1 MNRKSPHELLTL
13 IAQVIY
19 DKKGIN
25 ILALDVR
32 GLSNLTDFMVIA
44 EGNVDRH
51 VTSIA
56 KSIIEA
62 LQESNERPLHTEG
75 LQTGDWV
82 VLDYGQIMIHIFSPG
97 LRNKYALEKLWGES
111 KIVDVDIDI
120 SSAARSL

>member
-1 MNRKSPHELLTL
+1 M
-13 IAQVIY
+13 
-19 DKKGIN
+19 
-25 ILALDVR
+25 
-32 GLSNLTDFMVIA
+32 IA